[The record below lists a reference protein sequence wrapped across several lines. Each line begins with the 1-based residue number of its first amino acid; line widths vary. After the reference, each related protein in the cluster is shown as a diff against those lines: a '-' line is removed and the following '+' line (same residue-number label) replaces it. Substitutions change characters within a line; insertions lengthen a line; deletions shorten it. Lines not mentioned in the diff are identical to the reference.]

1 MNKDHEL
8 NVKKT
13 KCIVWGAGSAFSRLY
28 PRASFSFDLL
38 VDSDPV
44 KWGNL
49 LYGHRVCDP
58 SILADIARDE
68 NLVVFVYSTYYESV
82 RKDARKLGV
91 FACVDA
97 VSSILRLSRE
107 SELRAMFKALPLIKG
122 QTVSIVP

>member
-1 MNKDHEL
+1 MNTVNEL
-8 NVKKT
+8 SVKKT
-13 KCIVWGAGSAFSRLY
+13 KVIVWGAGSAFSRLY

-44 KWGNL
+44 KWGKL
-49 LYGHRVCDP
+49 LYGHRVYDP
-58 SILADIARDE
+58 SILVDAARNA
-68 NLVVFVYSTYYESV
+68 NLVVFIYSTYYESV

-97 VSSILRLSRE
+97 VSSVLRLSRE
-107 SELRAMFKALPLIKG
+107 SELKPMFKALPLVKG